1 MRLRDGRAFR
11 GIALGLCTTL
21 TLALG
26 ALAPG
31 ALAGGLIGDLPNLWT
46 TATALSLT
54 LITAVSANR
63 K

>member
-1 MRLRDGRAFR
+1 
-11 GIALGLCTTL
+11 
-21 TLALG
+21 LALG